1 MRKIIPFLFFF
12 EHYFENIILKVQV
25 VRNFT
30 IFKICERLFSDRK
43 GKNSLFTNEEK
54 LELAELVSK
63 RKEEYDAE
71 VARNV
76 GKFKYDSKRKKHV
89 PIKPTCG
96 FLAKA
101 VHEFYSGLDV
111 KNDDPRFNRALKL
124 AS

>member
-1 MRKIIPFLFFF
+1 MC
-12 EHYFENIILKVQV
+12 Q
-25 VRNFT
+25 
-30 IFKICERLFSDRK
+30 RLFRDRK

-101 VHEFYSGLDV
+101 VREFPTPLLFQPHPTPPIIRNLRVGKS
-111 KNDDPRFNRALKL
+111 K
-124 AS
+124 

>member
-1 MRKIIPFLFFF
+1 M
-12 EHYFENIILKVQV
+12 
-25 VRNFT
+25 
-30 IFKICERLFSDRK
+30 CERLFSDRK

-101 VHEFYSGLDV
+101 VREFPTPTTIPAPPIINIY
-111 KNDDPRFNRALKL
+111 
-124 AS
+124 

>member
-1 MRKIIPFLFFF
+1 M
-12 EHYFENIILKVQV
+12 
-25 VRNFT
+25 
-30 IFKICERLFSDRK
+30 CERLFSDRK

-101 VHEFYSGLDV
+101 VREFPISPTIPAPLLLIYTKVSNPPLLFQPLLLYGT
-111 KNDDPRFNRALKL
+111 
-124 AS
+124 

>member
-1 MRKIIPFLFFF
+1 M
-12 EHYFENIILKVQV
+12 KVHV
-25 VRNFT
+25 IRNFT
-30 IFKICERLFSDRK
+30 IFKMCERLFSDRK

-54 LELAELVSK
+54 LELAQLVSK
-63 RKEEYDAE
+63 RKGEYDAE

-101 VHEFYSGLDV
+101 VREFYSLFV
-111 KNDDPRFNRALKL
+111 SFIHFVVHLTWCTPCTY
-124 AS
+124 

>member
-1 MRKIIPFLFFF
+1 M
-12 EHYFENIILKVQV
+12 
-25 VRNFT
+25 
-30 IFKICERLFSDRK
+30 CERLFSDRK

-101 VHEFYSGLDV
+101 VREFPIPPTIPAPPLLYGT
-111 KNDDPRFNRALKL
+111 
-124 AS
+124 